1 MDAQRELVSVIIP
14 IYNMEKHLE
23 RCVQSVLRQT
33 HTNLE
38 ILLIDDGS
46 QDDSLEIMNRYKA
59 QDARV
64 RVFHK
69 ENRGVSSARNLGM
82 EMMTGEYFTFIDPD
96 DFVAEQYIEWLYHA
110 MRKTNA
116 SLTICNTQ
124 LVFGTEPNLSS
135 NLSDGP
141 TVMGIP
147 IEQYTLWHEASHA
160 VCGGAL
166 YETKK
171 FDNLR
176 FNEALSIGE
185 DTLFFFEALCKCS
198 KIAFIKERPYY
209 YVQHS
214 MSATKGMYTPKRWSE
229 FQAWCEIC
237 KLTPNMPRALQQSVK
252 AWYVMTCAKI
262 LTLMRYSKYHDVQR
276 EKYLLHIMRTNV
288 MAIWLI
294 PNNKWQKKIRL
305 LAYTVCPNIIG
316 SIQWKYYQSKGM
328 VNDQ

>member
-1 MDAQRELVSVIIP
+1 MQCP
-14 IYNMEKHLE
+14 ISLWYGTQFILKSLWWSNSYGHTDRTVYNL
-23 RCVQSVLRQT
+23 
-33 HTNLE
+33 
-38 ILLIDDGS
+38 
-46 QDDSLEIMNRYKA
+46 A
-59 QDARV
+59 
-64 RVFHK
+64 
-69 ENRGVSSARNLGM
+69 
-82 EMMTGEYFTFIDPD
+82 
-96 DFVAEQYIEWLYHA
+96 W
-110 MRKTNA
+110 
-116 SLTICNTQ
+116 
-124 LVFGTEPNLSS
+124 
-135 NLSDGP
+135 
-141 TVMGIP
+141 GIP
-147 IEQYTLWHEASHA
+147 CSLL
-160 VCGGAL
+160 GAL

-316 SIQWKYYQSKGM
+316 SIQWKYYQSKGI